1 MTRLGNNLQN
11 ISFEMFHYYA
21 TMQVYSF
28 LHVPV
33 QSGSDPVLLDM
44 KREYTV
50 EHFCRVVDTLRF
62 MDFLLKNK

>member
-1 MTRLGNNLQN
+1 
-11 ISFEMFHYYA
+11 MFYNP